1 MHMNSIKIEKGAI
14 DTLRRI
20 IRLHDKMNEFLNSND
35 KEPSW
40 DGNIVI
46 YKNSELKAED
56 IEYTIQTQVKGK
68 NDERLLKRSR
78 ITYPVEYKHLR
89 NYFKNNGIFYFV
101 IAISDDGEKTTIF
114 YNALT
119 TIKLQSILKGTENK
133 KPDQTKS
140 IPLVR
145 LKNDDKNEL
154 YKILMQF
161 GHDSREVGSGEL
173 VKKSISMK
181 DLEKIDSIRM
191 TTFASNQD
199 EFLENINSGEVC
211 AFGHIASADIW
222 VPFSYD
228 FQKQIE
234 LFACQKITDTFSID
248 GIPYYKE
255 FEIRKSI
262 GKSVIF
268 EFSENLYIDIGVNK
282 IEFKAKT
289 YIDQIVKDVQFLEAL
304 KNGKSFYIG
313 DTKIGTYENVN
324 FGGDLETTINDF
336 KNIQVA
342 LIKFNLKLDKKFIDF
357 NDEDWKSMDNLVKL
371 SQNGIKPNKQ
381 MTWYMWWWQD
391 KVVPFFVALDDDGN
405 VKIENSLYMKY
416 FRIVVSNS
424 DYKVPVFILF
434 KRDIWEKLYDVDES
448 VLLEEIETSIFNNET
463 EGNFSLLFVE
473 ILSAYDENKDEKYY
487 DVAKLISDKLL
498 NASPDNVYWKINR
511 FQLLKRKRD
520 LSEDELQELEDLE
533 KTNNDKKILCAINIL
548 LENKRKAK
556 KLLDEMGQE
565 DRELFLT
572 YPIYNLLV

>member
-1 MHMNSIKIEKGAI
+1 MNSIKIEKGAI

-20 IRLHDKMNEFLNSND
+20 IRLHDKMDEFLNSND

-56 IEYTIQTQVKGK
+56 VEYTIPTQVKGK
-68 NDERLLKRSR
+68 NDERLLKRNR

-89 NYFKNNGIFYFV
+89 NYFNNNGIFYSV

-133 KPDQTKS
+133 NPDQTKN

-145 LKNDDKNEL
+145 LRNNDKNEL

-234 LFACQKITDTFSID
+234 LFACEKITDTFSID
-248 GIPYYKE
+248 RIPYYKE
-255 FEIRKSI
+255 FEIRKST

-268 EFSENLYIDIGVNK
+268 QFSENLYVDIGVNK

-289 YIDQIVKDVQFLEAL
+289 YIDQVMRDIQFLEAL

-324 FGGDLETTINDF
+324 FGDDLETTINDF
-336 KNIQVA
+336 KNIQEA
-342 LIKFNLKLDKKFIDF
+342 LIRFNLKLDKKFTDF
-357 NDEDWKSMDNLVKL
+357 NDKDWESMDNLVKL
-371 SQNGIKPNKQ
+371 VQNGIKPNKQ

-391 KVVPFFVALDDDGN
+391 KAVPFFVALDKDGN

-416 FRIVVSNS
+416 FRIVVANS
-424 DYKVPVFILF
+424 DYRVPVFILF

-448 VLLEEIETSIFNNET
+448 ILLEEIESSIFNNET

-533 KTNNDKKILCAINIL
+533 KTNNDKKVLCAINIL

>member
-1 MHMNSIKIEKGAI
+1 MNSIKIEKGAI

-20 IRLHDKMNEFLNSND
+20 IRLHDKMDEFLNSND

-56 IEYTIQTQVKGK
+56 VEYTIPTQVKGK

-89 NYFKNNGIFYFV
+89 NYFNNYGIFYFV

-133 KPDQTKS
+133 NPDQTKS

-145 LKNDDKNEL
+145 LRNNDKNEL

-234 LFACQKITDTFSID
+234 LFACKKITDTFSID
-248 GIPYYKE
+248 RIPYYKE
-255 FEIRKSI
+255 FEIRKST

-268 EFSENLYIDIGVNK
+268 QFSENLYVDIGVNK

-289 YIDQIVKDVQFLEAL
+289 YIDQVMRDIQFLEAL

-313 DTKIGTYENVN
+313 NTKIGTYENVN
-324 FGGDLETTINDF
+324 FGDDLETSIRDF
-336 KNIQVA
+336 KNIQEA
-342 LIKFNLKLDKKFIDF
+342 LIRFNLKLDKKFADF
-357 NDEDWKSMDNLVKL
+357 NDKDWESMDNLVKL
-371 SQNGIKPNKQ
+371 VQNGIKPNKQ

-391 KVVPFFVALDDDGN
+391 KAVPFFVALDKDGN

-416 FRIVVSNS
+416 FRIVVANS
-424 DYKVPVFILF
+424 DYRVPVFILF

-473 ILSAYDENKDEKYY
+473 ILSAYDKNKDEKYY

-520 LSEDELQELEDLE
+520 LSENELQELEDLE
-533 KTNNDKKILCAINIL
+533 KTNNDKKVLCAINIL

>member
-1 MHMNSIKIEKGAI
+1 MNSIKIEKGAI

-248 GIPYYKE
+248 VIPYYKE

>member
-20 IRLHDKMNEFLNSND
+20 IRLHDKMDEFLNSND

-56 IEYTIQTQVKGK
+56 VEYTIPTQVKGK
-68 NDERLLKRSR
+68 NDERLLKRNR

-89 NYFKNNGIFYFV
+89 NYFNNNGIFYSV

-133 KPDQTKS
+133 NPDQTKS

-145 LKNDDKNEL
+145 LRNNDKNEL

-234 LFACQKITDTFSID
+234 LFACKKITDTFSID
-248 GIPYYKE
+248 RIPYYKE
-255 FEIRKSI
+255 FEIRKST

-268 EFSENLYIDIGVNK
+268 QFSENLYVDIGVNK
-282 IEFKAKT
+282 IEFKEKT
-289 YIDQIVKDVQFLEAL
+289 YIDQVMRDIQFLEAL

-313 DTKIGTYENVN
+313 NTKIGTYENVN
-324 FGGDLETTINDF
+324 FGDDLETSIRDF
-336 KNIQVA
+336 KNIQEA
-342 LIKFNLKLDKKFIDF
+342 LIRFNLKLDKKFADF
-357 NDEDWKSMDNLVKL
+357 NDKDWESMDNLVKL
-371 SQNGIKPNKQ
+371 VQNGIRPNKQ

-391 KVVPFFVALDDDGN
+391 KAVPFFVALDKDGN

-416 FRIVVSNS
+416 FRIVVANS
-424 DYKVPVFILF
+424 DYRVPVFILF

-533 KTNNDKKILCAINIL
+533 KTNNDKKVLCAINIL

-556 KLLDEMGQE
+556 KLLDEMEKE

>member
-1 MHMNSIKIEKGAI
+1 MNSIKIEKGAI

-20 IRLHDKMNEFLNSND
+20 IRLHDKMNESLNSND

-46 YKNSELKAED
+46 YKNSDLKVED
-56 IEYTIQTQVKGK
+56 IEYIIPTQVKGK

-89 NYFKNNGIFYFV
+89 NYFNNNGIFYFV
-101 IAISDDGEKTTIF
+101 IAISDDGERTTIF

-119 TIKLQSILKGTENK
+119 TIKLQSILKKTENK

-145 LKNDDKNEL
+145 LKNNDKNEL
-154 YKILMQF
+154 YKILMQ
-161 GHDSREVGSGEL
+161 
-173 VKKSISMK
+173 
-181 DLEKIDSIRM
+181 
-191 TTFASNQD
+191 
-199 EFLENINSGEVC
+199 
-211 AFGHIASADIW
+211 FGHIASADIW

-234 LFACQKITDTFSID
+234 LFACEKITDTFSID

-255 FEIRKSI
+255 FEVRKST
-262 GKSVIF
+262 GKNVIF
-268 EFSENLYIDIGVNK
+268 QLSENLHIDMGVNE

-289 YIDQIVKDVQFLEAL
+289 YIDQVMRDIQFLEAL

-313 DTKIGTYENVN
+313 DTQIGTYDNVD
-324 FGGDLETTINDF
+324 FGNHLETLIKDF
-336 KNIQVA
+336 KNIQEA
-342 LIKFNLKLDKKFIDF
+342 LIRFHLKLEKKFADF
-357 NDEDWKSMDNLVKL
+357 NDKDWKSMDNLVKL
-371 SQNGIKPNKQ
+371 VQNGIKPNKQ

-391 KVVPFFVALDDDGN
+391 KVVPFFVALDKEGN
-405 VKIENSLYMKY
+405 VKTENSLYMKY
-416 FRIVVSNS
+416 FRVVVEDS

-434 KRDIWEKLYDVDES
+434 KRDIWKKLYNVDES
-448 VLLEEIETSIFNNET
+448 VLLEEIESSIFNNKT

-473 ILSAYDENKDEKYY
+473 ILSAYDEIKDEKYY
-487 DVAKLISDKLL
+487 DISKLILDKLL
-498 NASPDNVYWKINR
+498 SVSPDNVYWKINK
-511 FQLLKRKRD
+511 FQLLKRKRK
-520 LSEDELQELEDLE
+520 LSENELQELEELE
-533 KTNNDKKILCAINIL
+533 KANNDKKVLCAINIL

-556 KLLDEMGQE
+556 KLLDEMEQE

-572 YPIYNLLV
+572 YPIYNLLI

>member
-1 MHMNSIKIEKGAI
+1 MNSIKIEKGAI

-565 DRELFLT
+565 DRELF
-572 YPIYNLLV
+572 

>member
-1 MHMNSIKIEKGAI
+1 MNSIKIEKGAI

-89 NYFKNNGIFYFV
+89 NYFNNNGIFYFV

-416 FRIVVSNS
+416 FRIVVFNS

-533 KTNNDKKILCAINIL
+533 KTNNDKKVLCAINIL

-556 KLLDEMGQE
+556 KLLDEMEKE

>member
-1 MHMNSIKIEKGAI
+1 MNSIKIEKGAI

-572 YPIYNLLV
+572 YSIYNLLV

>member
-1 MHMNSIKIEKGAI
+1 MNSIKIEKGAI

-268 EFSENLYIDIGVNK
+268 EFSENLNIDIGVNK

>member
-1 MHMNSIKIEKGAI
+1 MNSIKIEKGAI

-20 IRLHDKMNEFLNSND
+20 IRLHDKMDEFLNSND

-56 IEYTIQTQVKGK
+56 VEYTIPTQVKGK

-89 NYFKNNGIFYFV
+89 NYFNNYGIFYFV

-133 KPDQTKS
+133 KPDQTKN

-145 LKNDDKNEL
+145 LKNNDKNEL

-191 TTFASNQD
+191 TTFASSQD
-199 EFLENINSGEVC
+199 EFLKNINSGEVC

-234 LFACQKITDTFSID
+234 LFACKKITDTFSID
-248 GIPYYKE
+248 RIPYYKE
-255 FEIRKSI
+255 FEIRKST

-268 EFSENLYIDIGVNK
+268 QFSENLYVDIGVNK

-289 YIDQIVKDVQFLEAL
+289 YIDQVMRDIQFLEAL

-313 DTKIGTYENVN
+313 NTKIGTYENVN
-324 FGGDLETTINDF
+324 FGDDLETSIRDF
-336 KNIQVA
+336 KNIQEA
-342 LIKFNLKLDKKFIDF
+342 LIRFNLKLDKKFADF
-357 NDEDWKSMDNLVKL
+357 NDKDWESMDNLVKL
-371 SQNGIKPNKQ
+371 VQNGIRPNKQ

-391 KVVPFFVALDDDGN
+391 KAVPFFVALDKDGN

-416 FRIVVSNS
+416 FRIVVANS
-424 DYKVPVFILF
+424 DYRVPVFILF

-448 VLLEEIETSIFNNET
+448 ILLEEIETSIFNNET

-533 KTNNDKKILCAINIL
+533 KTNNDKKVLCAINIL

-556 KLLDEMGQE
+556 KLLDEMEKE
-565 DRELFLT
+565 DRKLFLT

>member
-1 MHMNSIKIEKGAI
+1 
-14 DTLRRI
+14 
-20 IRLHDKMNEFLNSND
+20 
-35 KEPSW
+35 
-40 DGNIVI
+40 
-46 YKNSELKAED
+46 
-56 IEYTIQTQVKGK
+56 
-68 NDERLLKRSR
+68 
-78 ITYPVEYKHLR
+78 
-89 NYFKNNGIFYFV
+89 
-101 IAISDDGEKTTIF
+101 
-114 YNALT
+114 
-119 TIKLQSILKGTENK
+119 
-133 KPDQTKS
+133 
-140 IPLVR
+140 
-145 LKNDDKNEL
+145 
-154 YKILMQF
+154 
-161 GHDSREVGSGEL
+161 
-173 VKKSISMK
+173 
-181 DLEKIDSIRM
+181 
-191 TTFASNQD
+191 
-199 EFLENINSGEVC
+199 
-211 AFGHIASADIW
+211 
-222 VPFSYD
+222 
-228 FQKQIE
+228 
-234 LFACQKITDTFSID
+234 
-248 GIPYYKE
+248 
-255 FEIRKSI
+255 
-262 GKSVIF
+262 
-268 EFSENLYIDIGVNK
+268 
-282 IEFKAKT
+282 
-289 YIDQIVKDVQFLEAL
+289 
-304 KNGKSFYIG
+304 
-313 DTKIGTYENVN
+313 
-324 FGGDLETTINDF
+324 
-336 KNIQVA
+336 
-342 LIKFNLKLDKKFIDF
+342 
-357 NDEDWKSMDNLVKL
+357 
-371 SQNGIKPNKQ
+371 